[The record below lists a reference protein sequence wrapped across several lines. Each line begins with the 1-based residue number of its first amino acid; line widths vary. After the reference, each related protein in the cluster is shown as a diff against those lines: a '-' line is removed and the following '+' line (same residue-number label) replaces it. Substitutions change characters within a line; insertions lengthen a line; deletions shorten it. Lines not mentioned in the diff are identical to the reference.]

1 MIPSALLTPSSNN
14 MARNLIVLAVVCV
27 VLFGMQT
34 VFANRRG
41 TESDIKAQLASMVPP
56 AWHFVAL
63 EYCYG
68 MLNRTYVVFVADAM
82 ICGAR
87 VRGLLPAPLVV
98 NERWFDPYFFPRP
111 DIVKRYTGVDLTT
124 PEFKR
129 LSVANFQVPLNEVED
144 ARFNAEPKWG
154 MGTVPY
160 SGRIH
165 LRLRDGTSRELI
177 LLGKQDGPAL
187 VERLRACISNATD
200 ARRIA

>member
-1 MIPSALLTPSSNN
+1 MV
-14 MARNLIVLAVVCV
+14 RNLIALAVVCV
-27 VLFGMQT
+27 VLFGIQT
-34 VFANRRG
+34 VLANRRG

-68 MLNRTYVVFVADAM
+68 MLNRTYVVFVTDAM

-87 VRGLLPAPLVV
+87 VRGLLPAPLAV

-111 DIVKRYTGVDLTT
+111 DIVKRYTRVDLTSA
-124 PEFKR
+124 EFKR

-144 ARFNAEPKWG
+144 VRFNAEPKWG

-160 SGRIH
+160 SGRLH
-165 LRLRDGTSRELI
+165 LRLRDGTTRELI

-187 VERLRACISNATD
+187 VERLRACISD
-200 ARRIA
+200 APAARPIA

>member
-1 MIPSALLTPSSNN
+1 
-14 MARNLIVLAVVCV
+14 MARSLIVLAVVCV
-27 VLFGMQT
+27 VLFGMQA
-34 VFANRRG
+34 VLANRRG
-41 TESDIKAQLASMVPP
+41 TESDIKAQLASIVPP

-63 EYCYG
+63 EYSYG
-68 MLNRTYVVFVADAM
+68 MLNRTYVVFVTDAM

-87 VRGLLPAPLVV
+87 VRGLLPAPLAVT
-98 NERWFDPYFFPRP
+98 ERWFDPYFFPRP
-111 DIVKRYTGVDLTT
+111 DIVTRYTRVDLTS

-129 LSVANFQVPLNEVED
+129 LSVANFQIRLNKVED
-144 ARFNAEPKWG
+144 VRFNAAPKWG

-165 LRLRDGTSRELI
+165 LRLRDGTTRELI

-187 VERLRACISNATD
+187 IERLRACISDAPD

>member
-1 MIPSALLTPSSNN
+1 
-14 MARNLIVLAVVCV
+14 MARNLIVLAVVSV

-34 VFANRRG
+34 VRANRRG

-87 VRGLLPAPLVV
+87 VRGLLPAPLTVT
-98 NERWFDPYFFPRP
+98 ERWFDPYFFPRP
-111 DIVKRYTGVDLTT
+111 DIVKRYSGVDLTS
-124 PEFKR
+124 PAFKR

-144 ARFNAEPKWG
+144 VRFSAEPKWG

-165 LRLRDGTSRELI
+165 LRQRDGTARELI

-187 VERLRACISNATD
+187 VERLRACISDAPD

>member
-1 MIPSALLTPSSNN
+1 

-27 VLFGMQT
+27 VLFGMQI
-34 VFANRRG
+34 VLANRKG

-87 VRGLLPAPLVV
+87 VRGLLPAPLAV

-111 DIVKRYTGVDLTT
+111 DILKRYTGVDLTS

-129 LSVANFQVPLNEVED
+129 LSVANFQLPLNEVED
-144 ARFNAEPKWG
+144 VRFNTKPKWG

-165 LRLRDGTSRELI
+165 LRLRDHTTRELI

-187 VERLRACISNATD
+187 VERLRACISGAPD
-200 ARRIA
+200 ARSVA

>member
-1 MIPSALLTPSSNN
+1 
-14 MARNLIVLAVVCV
+14 
-27 VLFGMQT
+27 
-34 VFANRRG
+34 
-41 TESDIKAQLASMVPP
+41 MVTP

-68 MLNRTYVVFVADAM
+68 MLNRTYIVFVADAM

-87 VRGLLPAPLVV
+87 VRGLLPAPLAV

-111 DIVKRYTGVDLTT
+111 DIVKRYTGVDLTS

-144 ARFNAEPKWG
+144 VRFNAAPKWG

-165 LRLRDGTSRELI
+165 LRLRDGTTRELI

-187 VERLRACISNATD
+187 VERLRACISDGPD
-200 ARRIA
+200 APRIA

>member
-1 MIPSALLTPSSNN
+1 MREVDNN
-14 MARNLIVLAVVCV
+14 MARSLIVLAGVCA
-27 VLFGMQT
+27 VLFAIQV

-41 TESDIKAQLASMVPP
+41 TESDIKAQLASMVAP

-68 MLNRTYVVFVADAM
+68 MLNRTYVVFITDAM

-87 VRGLLPAPLVV
+87 VRGLLPAPLAVD
-98 NERWFDPYFFPRP
+98 ERWFDPYFFPRP
-111 DIVKRYTGVDLTT
+111 DIVKRYTRVDLTS
-124 PEFKR
+124 PRFKH
-129 LSVANFQVPLNEVED
+129 LSVANFQIPFSEVRD
-144 ARFNAEPKWG
+144 IQFNAAPKWG

-165 LRLRDGTSRELI
+165 LRHHDGATRELI

-187 VERLRACISNATD
+187 VARLRACISGGPSD
-200 ARRIA
+200 AVVRDE